1 MPPVDFVVV
10 FLLPILMPQ
19 TCNRLGKRT
28 APFLFFGLIWW
39 SVVQALLHYSA
50 VAEGSFAACDPV
62 ATGGHCESVS
72 VLREGEE
79 IFHTTMEDEL
89 HHLRKQNEEMK
100 LKLSEYKQKID
111 EYEVRQS

>member
-1 MPPVDFVVV
+1 VP
-10 FLLPILMPQ
+10 
-19 TCNRLGKRT
+19 
-28 APFLFFGLIWW
+28 
-39 SVVQALLHYSA
+39 ALLHYSA
-50 VAEGSFAACDPV
+50 VAEGSFAAACDNSV
-62 ATGGHCESVS
+62 ATGGCESVF

-111 EYEVRQS
+111 EYEVRTIISIFACVTN